1 MSADFL
7 FRLPG
12 FRRPVWL
19 RSDINVQISA
29 GCPQIDLDLYQTP
42 ALIGLHAVRLP
53 DQCYL
58 NGAVFFILF
67 FKVRLVGYSIESQ
80 PFISLCPVN
89 CDQNE
94 KAGGVNKHTEAS
106 STVLYLLFCQ
116 QTLLILKIST

>member
-19 RSDINVQISA
+19 RSDINVQLSA

-58 NGAVFFILF
+58 NDAVFFILF
-67 FKVRLVGYSIESQ
+67 FKVRLVGYSIDSR

-94 KAGGVNKHTEAS
+94 KAGGVNKHTVAR
-106 STVLYLLFCQ
+106 STVLYRYY
-116 QTLLILKIST
+116 TYYTVIST